1 MIAPD
6 PTGSKNVQENT
17 VWVFPLPFGGIH
29 MYRMTAL
36 VALFKNAKKVPL
48 EATVGEILIQAKRE
62 LHGRSDGLQCYL

>member
-1 MIAPD
+1 M
-6 PTGSKNVQENT
+6 
-17 VWVFPLPFGGIH
+17 H
-29 MYRMTAL
+29 RMTAL